1 MSVYCYHLYMINTI
15 NVSLPSE
22 LKKEADGLIL
32 SGHFVSFSDL
42 VRTAIRKL
50 LTESKYDL
58 MTKEAKKE
66 FEKGET
72 KSLNSKT
79 EVKNFVNSL
88 MPA

>member
-1 MSVYCYHLYMINTI
+1 MINTI

-22 LKKEADGLIL
+22 LKKEADGLVL
-32 SGHFVSFSDL
+32 SGYFVSFSDL

-58 MTKEAKKE
+58 MAKEAKKE
-66 FEKGET
+66 FENGKI
-72 KSLNSKT
+72 KALKNKT
-79 EVKNFVNSL
+79 DVKNFVNSL